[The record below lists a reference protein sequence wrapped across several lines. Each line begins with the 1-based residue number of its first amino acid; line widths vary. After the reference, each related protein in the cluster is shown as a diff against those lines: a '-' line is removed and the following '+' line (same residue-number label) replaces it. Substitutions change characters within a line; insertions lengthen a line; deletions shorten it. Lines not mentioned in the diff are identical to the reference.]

1 MYWHLKK
8 KKFLLILAMLG
19 LRCFSGFSLV
29 VASGDHCLL
38 VVCAHLIMVAPL
50 IVRHGL

>member
-8 KKFLLILAMLG
+8 KKILLILAMLG
-19 LRCFSGFSLV
+19 LRCSSGFSLV
-29 VASGDHCLL
+29 VASEDHCLV
-38 VVCAHLIMVAPL
+38 VVCARLIVVAPL